1 MAPKH
6 GDIRNPVF
14 SSEVHM
20 RSPLSWIFI
29 PILLI
34 PPLQAQVETPAYR
47 NPKLSIGDRVS
58 DLLARMT
65 LEEKVDQI
73 TGGHRKN
80 AGVVAKRPTARRR
93 EWEWRRSREQGP
105 TLLIDRHHVL
115 ATAKHFAAHGQPES
129 RTNTAPANYSERVLR
144 ESFLVPFE
152 AAVKEARVGSVM
164 ASYNE
169 IDGIPSNVN
178 LWLLDRLLRQE
189 WRLPG

>member
-80 AGVVAKRPTARRR
+80 AGVVDPTGQFSQEKLEEALKGLWDLNSHMSPHDRAMLHNALQRYLLEKTRLWESRPCSKAKPCMASWPTGAPAFRRR
-93 EWEWRRSREQGP
+93 SGWHRRG
-105 TLLIDRHHVL
+105 IRH
-115 ATAKHFAAHGQPES
+115 
-129 RTNTAPANYSERVLR
+129 
-144 ESFLVPFE
+144 
-152 AAVKEARVGSVM
+152 
-164 ASYNE
+164 
-169 IDGIPSNVN
+169 
-178 LWLLDRLLRQE
+178 
-189 WRLPG
+189 